1 MPWYSDSSLNRLT
14 MKAAHPANY
23 PSFEA
28 SRREKVVD
36 VWRSLGEPRVG
47 EDELRQIQKALS
59 REFVSAAAVISP
71 ATIARI
77 LVDEG
82 AELRHPEIIEFDARW
97 REARIENQAKA
108 LNSISRLTDAKAL
121 SLKQAE
127 GLIKRLEKLRQRFD
141 RTGDEQ
147 SRRLRRVAIEGRQ
160 AVLLRAKSRSLGDA
174 EQLEQAEI
182 GEWLRIWLQTPTLFE
197 QWLELR
203 KSSTDFQKKFSRQD

>member
-1 MPWYSDSSLNRLT
+1 

-108 LNSISRLTDAKAL
+108 LNSIGRLTDAKAL

-147 SRRLRRVAIEGRQ
+147 SRRLRSVAIEGRQ
-160 AVLLRAKSRSLGDA
+160 AALLRAKSRSLGDA

-203 KSSTDFQKKFSRQD
+203 KSSTDFQKKFSRRD

>member
-1 MPWYSDSSLNRLT
+1 

-108 LNSISRLTDAKAL
+108 LNSIGRLTDAKAL

-147 SRRLRRVAIEGRQ
+147 SRRLRSVAIEGRQ
-160 AVLLRAKSRSLGDA
+160 AALLRAKSRSLGDA

-182 GEWLRIWLQTPTLFE
+182 GEWLRIWLQTPALFD

-203 KSSTDFQKKFSRQD
+203 KSSSDFRKKFSEQD

>member
-1 MPWYSDSSLNRLT
+1 

-108 LNSISRLTDAKAL
+108 LNSIGRLTDAKAL

-147 SRRLRRVAIEGRQ
+147 SRRLRSVAIEGRQ
-160 AVLLRAKSRSLGDA
+160 AALLRAKSRSLGDA

>member
-1 MPWYSDSSLNRLT
+1 
-14 MKAAHPANY
+14 MKAAHPANH

-36 VWRSLGEPRVG
+36 VWRSLGEPGVG
-47 EDELRQIQKALS
+47 EEELRQIQKVLS
-59 REFVSAAAVISP
+59 REFGSAAAVISP

-82 AELRHPEIIEFDARW
+82 AELRHPEVIEFDARW
-97 REARIENQAKA
+97 REARIENEAKG
-108 LNSISRLTDAKAL
+108 LNSVSSLTEAKAL

-127 GLIKRLEKLRQRFD
+127 ALIRRLEKLRQRFE
-141 RTGDEQ
+141 RTNDEQ
-147 SRRLRRVAIEGRQ
+147 SQQLRSLAIEGRQ
-160 AVLLRAKSRSLGDA
+160 AAMLRAKSRSLGEA
-174 EQLEQAEI
+174 GQLEQAEI

-203 KSSTDFQKKFSRQD
+203 KSSTDFQTKFSRQD

>member
-1 MPWYSDSSLNRLT
+1 
-14 MKAAHPANY
+14 MKAAHPANH

-36 VWRSLGEPRVG
+36 VWRSLGEPTVG
-47 EDELRQIQKALS
+47 EDELRQIQRALS
-59 REFVSAAAVISP
+59 REPAPRVTSP
-71 ATIARI
+71 AIIARI
-77 LVDEG
+77 LADEG

-97 REARIENQAKA
+97 REARIENEAKG
-108 LNSISRLTDAKAL
+108 LNRISSLTAAKAL

-127 GLIKRLEKLRQRFD
+127 SLIKRLEKLRQRFD

-147 SRRLRRVAIEGRQ
+147 SRQLRSLAIEGRQ
-160 AVLLRAKSRSLGDA
+160 VVMLRAKSRALDEAGRI
-174 EQLEQAEI
+174 EQAEI

-203 KSSTDFQKKFSRQD
+203 KSSTDFRQKFDRQD

>member
-1 MPWYSDSSLNRLT
+1 
-14 MKAAHPANY
+14 MKAAHPANH

-36 VWRSLGEPRVG
+36 VWRSLGEPGVG
-47 EDELRQIQKALS
+47 EEELRQIQKVLS
-59 REFVSAAAVISP
+59 REFGSAAAVISP

-82 AELRHPEIIEFDARW
+82 AELRHPEVIEFDARW
-97 REARIENQAKA
+97 REARIENEAKG
-108 LNSISRLTDAKAL
+108 LNSISGLADAKAL

-127 GLIKRLEKLRQRFD
+127 ALIKRLEKLRQRFE
-141 RTGDEQ
+141 RTNDEQ
-147 SRRLRRVAIEGRQ
+147 SQQLRSLAIEGRQ
-160 AVLLRAKSRSLGDA
+160 AAMLRAKSRSLGEA
-174 EQLEQAEI
+174 GQLEQAEI

-203 KSSTDFQKKFSRQD
+203 KSSTDFQTKFSRQD

>member
-1 MPWYSDSSLNRLT
+1 
-14 MKAAHPANY
+14 MKAAHPANHS
-23 PSFEA
+23 SFEA
-28 SRREKVVD
+28 RRREKVVD

-147 SRRLRRVAIEGRQ
+147 SRRLRSVAIEGRQ
-160 AVLLRAKSRSLGDA
+160 AALLRAKSRSLGEA